1 VREREDEGER
11 REFRVARDG
20 DKVGCWSARGG
31 ATHTQKAPP
40 AGHAGKSI
48 LVAHSDGLR
57 GHKAIKWPELKVI
70 SVMLKSSNYSLL
82 PQIFLKNT
90 TFRTFI
96 LIQNELCYLIEENES
111 KGSSGGVGIWIQS
124 AATERRST
132 VICST
137 CASFWPIA
145 QLEEEKHCM
154 GPIKTVS
161 ARETEAHVTISSQ
174 TTFYFAKKKHLK
186 TSLFTQT
193 PLKF

>member
-111 KGSSGGVGIWIQS
+111 SAEWAFGFSRPQQNGG
-124 AATERRST
+124 AP
-132 VICST
+132 
-137 CASFWPIA
+137 SFEA
-145 QLEEEKHCM
+145 QVQVFGL
-154 GPIKTVS
+154 
-161 ARETEAHVTISSQ
+161 
-174 TTFYFAKKKHLK
+174 
-186 TSLFTQT
+186 
-193 PLKF
+193 